1 MKEEMSIVFTQHPS
15 LGIQKSYLNS
25 NLNLSLMMKSEEA
38 ETIPL
43 YWSSVF
49 KLFFSKLKP

>member
-49 KLFFSKLKP
+49 KLFFSKLKS